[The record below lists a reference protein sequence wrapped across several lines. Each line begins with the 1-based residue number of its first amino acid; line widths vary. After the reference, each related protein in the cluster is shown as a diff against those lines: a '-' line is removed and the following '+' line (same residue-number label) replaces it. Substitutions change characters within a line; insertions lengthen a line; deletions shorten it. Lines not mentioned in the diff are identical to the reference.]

1 MITIDMDG
9 ETAIV
14 TGAAQGIG
22 RGIASRLGEAGANV
36 VLADIQRDEVTETAD
51 ELAADGAT
59 TEAVA
64 CDVTDPDDVEAM
76 VEAAEESFG
85 SVEILVNNAGGAGG
99 QAIQELEHDAWEDAL
114 ELNLTGTYN
123 CTRAVIPGMLE
134 RGEGRIV
141 NISSMAGRNVSVNG
155 GIHYTAAKW
164 GVIGFTKHAARDLAP
179 DVRVNAVC
187 PGGTL
192 TPMLEENITEEWHE
206 EYASRVPLGR
216 LGRVEDQ
223 ANSVLFLASE
233 LSAYMTGTV
242 LEVDGGGQ
250 LSEGRN

>member
-1 MITIDMDG
+1 MVPIDLDG

-22 RGIASRLGEAGANV
+22 RGIAERLGEAGANV
-36 VLADIQRDEVTETAD
+36 VLSDVQEDKVEETAADI
-51 ELAADGAT
+51 AADGAT
-59 TEAVA
+59 TEALT
-64 CDVTDPDDVEAM
+64 CDVTDADDVGAM
-76 VEAAEESFG
+76 VEAAEDAFG
-85 SVEILVNNAGGAGG
+85 SVEVLVNNAGGAGG
-99 QAIQELEHDAWEDAL
+99 QALQDLERDAWQDAL
-114 ELNLTGTYN
+114 TLNLTGTYN
-123 CTRAVIPGMLE
+123 CTRAVMPGMLE

-141 NISSMAGRNVSVNG
+141 NVSSMAGRNVSVNG
-155 GIHYTAAKW
+155 GAHYTAAKW

-192 TPMLEENITEEWHE
+192 TPLLEENITEEWHE

-223 ANSVLFLASE
+223 ANGALFLASD

-242 LEVDGGGQ
+242 LEIDGGGQ
-250 LSEGRN
+250 LTEGRD